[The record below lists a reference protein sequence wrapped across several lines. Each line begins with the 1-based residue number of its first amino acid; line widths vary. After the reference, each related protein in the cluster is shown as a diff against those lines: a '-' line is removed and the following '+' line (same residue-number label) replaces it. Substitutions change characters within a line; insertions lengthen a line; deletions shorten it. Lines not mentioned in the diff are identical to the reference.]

1 MLAVVFLDSVLL
13 CLCMSAYYYYNCS
26 LTSFVLLH
34 YIIIISCNYG
44 DVKCMYNVIFYCD
57 NVETNKET

>member
-1 MLAVVFLDSVLL
+1 
-13 CLCMSAYYYYNCS
+13 MSAYYYYNCS

-34 YIIIISCNYG
+34 IIIIIIISCNYG